1 VSILR
6 SLILGLLA
14 LCVGTAHADD
24 PAAPPSARISQPLLT
39 GWRFKQAAD
48 LHGVEDASFDDSSW
62 STVTV
67 PHTWNRIGNEGVER
81 SPLSNNV
88 QGVGWYRLHF
98 HAPPKTNGDDSRYF
112 LEFDA
117 VSTVADVW
125 LNGHYLGK
133 HEGAFARFRFDASAA
148 VNPAGENLLVVK
160 VDNTRPAP
168 GASTESVPPLS
179 GDFFMFGGIYRG
191 VALVVTQ
198 PVHVDLLDFGGP
210 GVYWSTPEVSPT
222 SAAVQI
228 TTRVANDGPKTDV
241 VQVESAIADADGKVV
256 TSTTERL
263 QLKASTS
270 KASERPASRTATR
283 AASTGPDAV
292 PGPISVVTA
301 HLALSSP
308 HLWQGTRDPYLYQTI
323 VTLRS
328 AKGDVLDRVVQPLG
342 LRTLKF
348 DPNQG
353 FFLNGEHQ
361 YLKGASMH
369 QDRPVKG
376 WAISKD
382 DQVEDF
388 DILSDIGATAVRL
401 AHYQHDQA
409 SYELADA
416 RGIVVWAEVP
426 LVNKVSYDGSSAN
439 SAFAANARQQ
449 LIELIR
455 QNRNHPSV
463 ALWSIAN
470 EIDLT
475 VTQIEGPS
483 KPATL
488 LRSLDLLAKTEDPV
502 RATTFADCCE
512 TNSGASRREP
522 IVGIADTIG
531 YNRYFGWYVGRFA
544 DLGTML
550 DEAHARHPQ
559 TPMSVSE
566 YGAGAAL
573 SQHSDDPMGGP
584 INPHGRPHPEEYQN
598 LYHEMS
604 WAQLSKRDYLWG
616 SFIWNLFDFS
626 SDSRREGD
634 LTDINEKGLVSYDR
648 KTRKDAFYFYRA
660 NWSKQPTLH
669 LVGRRYVERP
679 YAVVDVKAYSNA
691 QRATLS
697 VNTAEQGT
705 TTCAGGICMWR
716 AVHLEPGSN
725 VLRATADIDGTQVT
739 DDIRWQFVGVPGI
752 VRIKAG
758 DITGYVSAAHE
769 EYGSDLYFEGGEG
782 KGVSA
787 PDAAI
792 DKRITVSA
800 QDARLYD
807 SFREGDFAY
816 RVPVPNGRYRV
827 TLRFA
832 EPSAGA
838 PGERVFNVEADGK
851 RELKAFDVFV
861 AAGGKSKAVD
871 RAFNT
876 RVRDGVLT
884 LGFHPVKG
892 KALVSAIAIAPVS

>member
-1 VSILR
+1 
-6 SLILGLLA
+6 
-14 LCVGTAHADD
+14 
-24 PAAPPSARISQPLLT
+24 
-39 GWRFKQAAD
+39 
-48 LHGVEDASFDDSSW
+48 
-62 STVTV
+62 
-67 PHTWNRIGNEGVER
+67 
-81 SPLSNNV
+81 
-88 QGVGWYRLHF
+88 
-98 HAPPKTNGDDSRYF
+98 
-112 LEFDA
+112 
-117 VSTVADVW
+117 
-125 LNGHYLGK
+125 
-133 HEGAFARFRFDASAA
+133 
-148 VNPAGENLLVVK
+148 
-160 VDNTRPAP
+160 
-168 GASTESVPPLS
+168 
-179 GDFFMFGGIYRG
+179 
-191 VALVVTQ
+191 
-198 PVHVDLLDFGGP
+198 
-210 GVYWSTPEVSPT
+210 
-222 SAAVQI
+222 
-228 TTRVANDGPKTDV
+228 
-241 VQVESAIADADGKVV
+241 
-256 TSTTERL
+256 
-263 QLKASTS
+263 
-270 KASERPASRTATR
+270 
-283 AASTGPDAV
+283 
-292 PGPISVVTA
+292 
-301 HLALSSP
+301 
-308 HLWQGTRDPYLYQTI
+308 
-323 VTLRS
+323 
-328 AKGDVLDRVVQPLG
+328 VQPLG
-342 LRTLKF
+342 LRTLRF
-348 DPNQG
+348 DPDQG

-369 QDRPVKG
+369 QDRPVRG
-376 WAISKD
+376 WAISKA

-388 DILSDIGATAVRL
+388 DILCDLGATATRL

-426 LVNKVSYDGSSAN
+426 LVNKVSYDGSPAN

-475 VTQIEGPS
+475 ATQIEGPS

-488 LRSLDLLAKTEDPV
+488 LRSLNLLAKTEDPV

-512 TNSGASRREP
+512 ANIPPHIDDAAAHEPDAAPGALPGTAAHATARRPTMLREP

-544 DLGTML
+544 DLGAML
-550 DEAHARHPQ
+550 DQAHARHPQ

-573 SQHSDDPMGGP
+573 TQHSDDPMGGP

-604 WAQLSKRDYLWG
+604 WAQLSKRNYLWG

-648 KTRKDAFYFYRA
+648 ETRKDAFYFYRA

-669 LVGRRYVERP
+669 LVGRRYADRP

-725 VLRATADIDGTQVT
+725 VLRATADIDGIQVT
-739 DDIRWQFVGVPGI
+739 DDIRWKFIGVPGI

-769 EYGSDLYFEGGEG
+769 QYGSDLYFEGGEG
-782 KGVSA
+782 KGVSV

-851 RELKAFDVFV
+851 RELKAFDVFA
-861 AAGGKSKAVD
+861 AAGGKLKAVD
-871 RAFNT
+871 RTFST

-892 KALVSAIAIAPVS
+892 KALVSAIAIAPAS